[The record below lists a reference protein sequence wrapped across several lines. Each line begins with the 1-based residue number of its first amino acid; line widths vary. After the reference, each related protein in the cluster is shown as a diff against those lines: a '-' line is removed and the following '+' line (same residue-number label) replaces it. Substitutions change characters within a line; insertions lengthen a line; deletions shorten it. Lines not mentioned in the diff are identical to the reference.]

1 MKIINFILFLF
12 FAPLLIILLFLYQFD
27 NNTSYF
33 FNEIDKFVVK
43 NSFESIN
50 SIDTVFFDT
59 KEINHNSQMIIS
71 NLKNDLSI
79 YYELNEYVTN
89 MTENINM
96 KSRYCKI
103 LYDFLIEKKLGDS
116 TYTLTNDDYKLM
128 IYKIEND
135 KFKGFMA
142 KIKLYN
148 QNVFKLQIANDTLGE
163 KLPTSIIAKNNNA
176 ILAINGGGFYKTYV
190 DDEPFTQMIGTTLS
204 SGNIIAS
211 NPMTESGF
219 FIAGTDIYGHL
230 TGKTL
235 NSSTNINELNIANG
249 VSFIPILL
257 KNKQKQLIPLYWQ
270 NMKHPRTVIS
280 KFANEDLLL
289 LVIDGRQ
296 KNYSEGI
303 TLEKLQ
309 DVLLEFGVIDAYN
322 LDGGGSSTFFY
333 NGEILNRPSDGN
345 ERYVPNSFI
354 LINNFDN

>member
-1 MKIINFILFLF
+1 
-12 FAPLLIILLFLYQFD
+12 
-27 NNTSYF
+27 
-33 FNEIDKFVVK
+33 
-43 NSFESIN
+43 
-50 SIDTVFFDT
+50 
-59 KEINHNSQMIIS
+59 
-71 NLKNDLSI
+71 
-79 YYELNEYVTN
+79 
-89 MTENINM
+89 
-96 KSRYCKI
+96 
-103 LYDFLIEKKLGDS
+103 
-116 TYTLTNDDYKLM
+116 
-128 IYKIEND
+128 
-135 KFKGFMA
+135 
-142 KIKLYN
+142 
-148 QNVFKLQIANDTLGE
+148 
-163 KLPTSIIAKNNNA
+163 
-176 ILAINGGGFYKTYV
+176 
-190 DDEPFTQMIGTTLS
+190 MIGTTLS